1 MQNPQTIRNT
11 AGLAERLAPD
21 TEAVADILRQQVAS
35 HVPLVSEIAGHLLDA
50 EGKRLRPLLTCA
62 AAHLCGTPPD
72 ELPKAHKLAAAVEL
86 MHSATLLHDD
96 VVDLGA
102 LRRGQPA
109 ANVVWGNKASV
120 LTGDFLLGRAFGLI
134 VEVGCP
140 SALQVLARAA
150 ITVSEGEM
158 LGLRTTRRTD
168 LTRAEIIA
176 VMEGKTAALFSAAC
190 EAGACLVEPEN
201 LAEPPVGSKRAAMA
215 EFGQAIGLAFQM
227 VDDLLDYEGGSAV
240 TGKAAGDDLRDG
252 RMTLPVWLAWQAG
265 DDSERA
271 FWHRVLVEESNQ
283 GNSPVLADSVAI
295 GRASGGERSDEGE
308 QSGEG
313 QKAAHKATHKA
324 THEAHQKATHK
335 APHKAIQK
343 ATHKAFQKAAVGEQ
357 SGEDAPQHPE
367 SNESPSRS
375 NTASMKDNLKLAQ
388 ALLVRHGV
396 GDMVRGEASGLLAE
410 ADMILKGFPASG
422 LREALEKLVREG
434 SRRIS

>member
-1 MQNPQTIRNT
+1 MQNPRTIRNT

-201 LAEPPVGSKRAAMA
+201 LAEPPVASKRAAMA

-283 GNSPVLADSVAI
+283 GNSPVLGDSVAI
-295 GRASGGERSDEGE
+295 RRASGGERSDEGE

-313 QKAAHKATHKA
+313 HKAAHKATH
-324 THEAHQKATHK
+324 
-335 APHKAIQK
+335 
-343 ATHKAFQKAAVGEQ
+343 KAAVGEQ

-422 LREALEKLVREG
+422 LRSALERLVREG